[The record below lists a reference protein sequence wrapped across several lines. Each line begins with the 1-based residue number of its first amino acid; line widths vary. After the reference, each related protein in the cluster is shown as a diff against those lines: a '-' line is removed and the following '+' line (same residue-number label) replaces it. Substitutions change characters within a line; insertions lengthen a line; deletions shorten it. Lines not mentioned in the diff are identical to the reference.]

1 MKHSN
6 FKKSAGLTMIEL
18 VISLFVLTVAVIG
31 VYNGFSIMVVAT
43 AQMSDRFTAS
53 YLAQEG
59 IEVIRNIRDNNW
71 LKDPK
76 TDWKTGL
83 ICGNPPSPCSWQAD
97 YTSTGAGLTPYNS
110 SNYLNISPKGFYYY
124 DLSNPNKTKFT
135 REITVTP
142 IADVNGETY
151 ILKVA
156 VTVFWDEKA
165 TIFNFEKKY
174 GSITTE
180 DYLYNWY

>member
-53 YLAQEG
+53 VLWPN
-59 IEVIRNIRDNNW
+59 RNGSVSGRKCVP
-71 LKDPK
+71 L
-76 TDWKTGL
+76 
-83 ICGNPPSPCSWQAD
+83 
-97 YTSTGAGLTPYNS
+97 TSMAKA
-110 SNYLNISPKGFYYY
+110 ISPKGFYYY

-142 IADVNGETY
+142 ITDVNGETY

>member
-6 FKKSAGLTMIEL
+6 FKKDAGLTMIEL
-18 VISLFVLTVAVIG
+18 VIALFVLTVAVIG
-31 VYNGFSIMVVAT
+31 VYSAFSIMVVTT

-71 LKDPK
+71 LKDPPV
-76 TDWKTGL
+76 DWTIGL
-83 ICGNPPSPCSWQAD
+83 VCENPTAPCSWQAD
-97 YTSTGAGLTPYNS
+97 YTTTGAGLTPYNS
-110 SNYLNISPKGFYYY
+110 SNYLNINSKGFYYY
-124 DLSNPNKTKFT
+124 DLSDPNKTKFT
-135 REITVTP
+135 REITITPVTN
-142 IADVNGETY
+142 ADGKTY

-165 TIFNFEKKY
+165 TLVNLPGKN
-174 GSITTE
+174 SITAE